1 MVLAG
6 VGLAAGS
13 AARSL
18 AEVYAAYGLGIGLG
32 VGCSYVPALGAV
44 QRWFVKRRGFASG
57 LAVSGIGVGT
67 LVMPPLAVFFIDAL
81 GWRGAWLVL
90 AGFAVVIGGG
100 MACLIENDPS
110 GRGLYLDGDPV
121 ESGSL
126 SARSTAEMPLGEALR
141 SRRFIGLYMA
151 CLVCSFAVFVPFV
164 HLVPYA
170 EDHGIARSSAPL
182 LLGMIG
188 VGSTGG
194 RFLFG
199 GLADRIGRAAALPA
213 MHAGMALTLMIWAF
227 ATSLWPLAVFAMAY
241 GVFYGAWV
249 ALLPAIVM
257 DWFGGRN
264 VSGLIGILYTSVA
277 FGTLTGPAAAGF
289 VYDASGTYTLP
300 ILAAVGANLVAAAIM
315 ARPRL
320 RDSTP

>member
-1 MVLAG
+1 
-6 VGLAAGS
+6 
-13 AARSL
+13 
-18 AEVYAAYGLGIGLG
+18 
-32 VGCSYVPALGAV
+32 
-44 QRWFVKRRGFASG
+44 
-57 LAVSGIGVGT
+57 
-67 LVMPPLAVFFIDAL
+67 
-81 GWRGAWLVL
+81 
-90 AGFAVVIGGG
+90 
-100 MACLIENDPS
+100 
-110 GRGLYLDGDPV
+110 
-121 ESGSL
+121 
-126 SARSTAEMPLGEALR
+126 
-141 SRRFIGLYMA
+141 
-151 CLVCSFAVFVPFV
+151 
-164 HLVPYA
+164 
-170 EDHGIARSSAPL
+170 
-182 LLGMIG
+182 MIG

-213 MHAGMALTLMIWAF
+213 MHADMALTLMIWAF
-227 ATSLWPLAVFAMAY
+227 ATSLWPLAVFAIAY

-315 ARPRL
+315 ARPRVP
-320 RDSTP
+320 DSTP

>member
-1 MVLAG
+1 
-6 VGLAAGS
+6 
-13 AARSL
+13 
-18 AEVYAAYGLGIGLG
+18 
-32 VGCSYVPALGAV
+32 
-44 QRWFVKRRGFASG
+44 
-57 LAVSGIGVGT
+57 
-67 LVMPPLAVFFIDAL
+67 
-81 GWRGAWLVL
+81 
-90 AGFAVVIGGG
+90 
-100 MACLIENDPS
+100 
-110 GRGLYLDGDPV
+110 
-121 ESGSL
+121 
-126 SARSTAEMPLGEALR
+126 MPLGEAVR
-141 SRRFIGLYMA
+141 SRRFIGLYLA
-151 CLVCSFAVFVPFV
+151 CRICSFAVFVPFV

-170 EDHGIARSSAPL
+170 VDHGVARSSAPL

-188 VGSTGG
+188 LGSTGG

-213 MHAGMALTLMIWAF
+213 MHADMALTLMIWAF
-227 ATSLWPLAVFAMAY
+227 ATSLWPLAVFAIAY

-264 VSGLIGILYTSVA
+264 VGGLIGILYTSVA

-315 ARPRL
+315 ARPRVP
-320 RDSTP
+320 DSTP